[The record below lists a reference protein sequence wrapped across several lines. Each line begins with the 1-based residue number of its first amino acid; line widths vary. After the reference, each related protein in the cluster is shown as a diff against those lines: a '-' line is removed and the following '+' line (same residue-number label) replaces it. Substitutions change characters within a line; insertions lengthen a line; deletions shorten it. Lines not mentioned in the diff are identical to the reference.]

1 MKMIQFKL
9 TEKQALLL
17 SSYLSDCEEHLLE
30 AFEYTDPDGE
40 EFYKILKTIDK
51 ARVS

>member
-1 MKMIQFKL
+1 MIQFKL

-30 AFEYTDPDGE
+30 AFEHTDPDGE

-51 ARVS
+51 ARA